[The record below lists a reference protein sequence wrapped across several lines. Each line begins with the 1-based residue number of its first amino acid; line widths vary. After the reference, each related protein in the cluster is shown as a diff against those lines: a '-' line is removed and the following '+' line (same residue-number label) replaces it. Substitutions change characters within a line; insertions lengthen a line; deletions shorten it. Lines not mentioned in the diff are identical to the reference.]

1 MEEPREYQSVKRI
14 LNSMVSKYSDDVPL
28 ILHEFFDRYA
38 SEILAGA
45 KIHADRRNEE
55 IEKEDVL
62 MSIQAREQFSFGSG
76 PSLETLRA
84 QALIINKEKKLPSVS
99 DKDAFLL
106 PNEEYCLLAPNIQ
119 IKKSTSMDIDRF

>member
-1 MEEPREYQSVKRI
+1 
-14 LNSMVSKYSDDVPL
+14 MVQKYSEDVPF

-55 IEKEDVL
+55 VEKEDVIL
-62 MSIQAREQFSFGSG
+62 AVQAREQFSFGSG
-76 PSLETLRA
+76 PSLESLRI
-84 QALIINKEKKLPSVS
+84 QALTINKEKKLPSVS

-119 IKKSTSMDIDRF
+119 IKKNTSMDIDRF

>member
-14 LNSMVSKYSDDVPL
+14 LNSMVQKYSEDVPF

-55 IEKEDVL
+55 VEKEDVIL
-62 MSIQAREQFSFGSG
+62 AVQAREQFSFGSG
-76 PSLETLRA
+76 PSLESLRI
-84 QALIINKEKKLPSVS
+84 QALTINKEKKLPSVS

-119 IKKSTSMDIDRF
+119 IKKNTSMDIDRF